1 MSKPKF
7 GTLKEVDI
15 RELWKHEQYDFS
27 AWLAEEDNIEYLND
41 ILGLNLVD
49 IKKEEKTGA
58 YKCDIVARDE
68 FKDIKV
74 IVENQ
79 LEQSN
84 HDHLGKII
92 TYASGLNASV
102 IVWIVKEA
110 REEHRSAIEW
120 LNNHTDESVSFF
132 LLEIHAYRI
141 GNSDPAPKFE
151 IIEQPNGYRKASV
164 DSKSLSEADQARR
177 QARIDFWTTFNEVI
191 KERGMP
197 FNTRKATPDH
207 WYDIAIGSSDAHLS
221 VTAVNKDNYVGVEL
235 YINDNKDMFDELYKN
250 RQTIDAEFD
259 FKLNW
264 QRLDGKKASRIK
276 SMIPGLDFD
285 NHSNYKALMNE
296 AINRVVKMRDVFKK
310 YI

>member
-1 MSKPKF
+1 MAQPKI

-27 AWLAEEDNIEYLND
+27 AWLAEETNIVYLND
-41 ILGLNLVD
+41 ILGLSLVD
-49 IKKEEKTGA
+49 VKKEEKTGA
-58 YKCDIVARDE
+58 YKCDIIARDE

-74 IVENQ
+74 IIENQ

-92 TYASGLNASV
+92 TYASGLNANV

-120 LNNHTDESVSFF
+120 LNNHTDENVGFF

-141 GNSDPAPKFE
+141 GNSEPAPKFE
-151 IIEQPNGYRKASV
+151 IIEQPNGFKKVST
-164 DSKSLSEADQARR
+164 DSKDLSEAEQARR
-177 QARIDFWTTFNEVI
+177 QARINFWSIFNEVV
-191 KERGMP
+191 KERKNP
-197 FNTRKATPDH
+197 FNIRKPTSDH
-207 WYDIAIGSSDAHLS
+207 WYDIAIGRSRAHLS

-235 YINDNKDMFDELYKN
+235 YINDDKDLYDELFKN
-250 RQTIDAEFD
+250 QKEIDAEFD
-259 FKLNW
+259 FKLDW

-276 SMIPGLDFD
+276 STIPGLDFD
-285 NHSNYKALMNE
+285 NPSNYKDLMNE
-296 AINRVVKMRDVFKK
+296 AINRIIKMRDVFKK
-310 YI
+310 YL

>member
-1 MSKPKF
+1 
-7 GTLKEVDI
+7 
-15 RELWKHEQYDFS
+15 
-27 AWLAEEDNIEYLND
+27 
-41 ILGLNLVD
+41 
-49 IKKEEKTGA
+49 
-58 YKCDIVARDE
+58 
-68 FKDIKV
+68 
-74 IVENQ
+74 
-79 LEQSN
+79 
-84 HDHLGKII
+84 
-92 TYASGLNASV
+92 
-102 IVWIVKEA
+102 
-110 REEHRSAIEW
+110 
-120 LNNHTDESVSFF
+120 
-132 LLEIHAYRI
+132 
-141 GNSDPAPKFE
+141 
-151 IIEQPNGYRKASV
+151 
-164 DSKSLSEADQARR
+164 
-177 QARIDFWTTFNEVI
+177 
-191 KERGMP
+191 MP